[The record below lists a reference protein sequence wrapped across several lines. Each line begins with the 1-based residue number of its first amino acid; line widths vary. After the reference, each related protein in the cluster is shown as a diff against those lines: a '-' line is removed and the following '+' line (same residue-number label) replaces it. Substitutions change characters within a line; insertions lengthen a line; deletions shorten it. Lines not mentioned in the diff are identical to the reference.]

1 MAIPVEVY
9 KQGRSLG
16 RFKTRDIDMEGAFI
30 EMSAD
35 TLKPNDIVEL
45 RFLYLNREHCDH
57 TLSAGVVRFD
67 ANGIGLI
74 LLDNNDRALTVIRH
88 ALSRVQYDVKAL

>member
-16 RFKTRDIDMEGAFI
+16 RFKTRDIDM
-30 EMSAD
+30 D
-35 TLKPNDIVEL
+35 
-45 RFLYLNREHCDH
+45 LNREHCDH